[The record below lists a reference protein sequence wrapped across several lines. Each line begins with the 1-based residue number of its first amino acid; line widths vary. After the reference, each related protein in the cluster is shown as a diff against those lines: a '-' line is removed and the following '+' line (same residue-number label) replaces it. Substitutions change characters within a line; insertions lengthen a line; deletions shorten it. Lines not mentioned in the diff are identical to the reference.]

1 MISAKGI
8 LRFLVT
14 FAVIFTVLMLPWLGL
29 AEGYMAVFRTV
40 GAWCFTRDEGQR
52 EVTFLESPDKSV
64 RPTFARIEIA
74 NRSRLKLDGSGP
86 VRNLDF
92 DVRGLGWKPTALLIA
107 LVLATPLPWKRRLTA
122 LCWGLL
128 WVQLVVMIFLAFAIW
143 NESSEIGLVTMSP
156 FWKNLAS
163 QWQHNFI
170 ALFSLAS
177 PFMVWALV
185 TFRTADMAFLKWP
198 NGKI

>member
-40 GAWCFTRDEGQR
+40 GTWCFSRDEGRR

-64 RPTFARIEIA
+64 RPTYARVEIA
-74 NRSRLKLDGSGP
+74 NRERLKLDGSGP

-107 LVLATPLPWKRRLTA
+107 LVLASPLPWKRRLTA
-122 LCWGLL
+122 LCSGLL
-128 WVQLVVMIFLAFAIW
+128 WIQFAVMGFLAFAIW
-143 NESSEIGLVTMSP
+143 NESSEIGLATMSP
-156 FWKNLAS
+156 YWKAIANE
-163 QWQHNFI
+163 WQHAFI

-185 TFRTADMAFLKWP
+185 TFRTTDVAFSEQP
-198 NGKI
+198 NGKN